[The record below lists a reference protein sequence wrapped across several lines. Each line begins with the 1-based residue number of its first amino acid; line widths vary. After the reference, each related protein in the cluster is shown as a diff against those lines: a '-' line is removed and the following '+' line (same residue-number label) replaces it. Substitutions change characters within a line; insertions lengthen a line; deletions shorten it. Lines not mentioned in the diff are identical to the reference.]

1 MFHTN
6 IVKGTCITML
16 PSPPTTS
23 PTGISG
29 LNIFYPD
36 YGQPSWNEG
45 FCINTH
51 PAPSGRPTYATMLD
65 CCKSAYGGQVSGKCI
80 SMLPSPPT
88 TSPTGVGGLDI
99 FYPDYGQPSWNEGF
113 CINTHPAPSGRPTY
127 ATMLDCC
134 KSAYGGQI
142 SGKCISML
150 PSPPTTSPT
159 GVGGLDIFYPDYGQ
173 PSWSE
178 GFCINTHPAPSGRPT
193 YATMLDCCKSVYAG
207 QISGKCI
214 SMLPSP
220 PTMSPTDGGELDIYY
235 PDYGQPSWSE
245 GFCINTRPLP
255 SGRPTYA
262 TMLDCC
268 KSDYAGQISGICL
281 SMLPFPPTTSPTYSE
296 ALPSSPTLSPSGGS
310 TINSLNSGGLQDSY
324 PNYDQASSLAIP
336 LSSDGL
342 HDYYQNYDLESSLAL
357 NSGSDGLEVY
367 YPNYDQMSL
376 SEGSCI
382 NTPPLPPGRPS
393 HGTKQA
399 CCEAHY
405 GDQASDTCMCDA
417 EGICYSCRCGS
428 QAERDAAG
436 CPDLIC
442 PYKLFLGKGRT
453 RGIERRKKTLEPT
466 Y

>member
-1 MFHTN
+1 MSFSRIIYSIRTFFN
-6 IVKGTCITML
+6 CFL
-16 PSPPTTS
+16 A
-23 PTGISG
+23 
-29 LNIFYPD
+29 IF
-36 YGQPSWNEG
+36 N
-45 FCINTH
+45 NT
-51 PAPSGRPTYATMLD
+51 
-65 CCKSAYGGQVSGKCI
+65 
-80 SMLPSPPT
+80 
-88 TSPTGVGGLDI
+88 
-99 FYPDYGQPSWNEGF
+99 
-113 CINTHPAPSGRPTY
+113 
-127 ATMLDCC
+127 
-134 KSAYGGQI
+134 
-142 SGKCISML
+142 
-150 PSPPTTSPT
+150 
-159 GVGGLDIFYPDYGQ
+159 
-173 PSWSE
+173 
-178 GFCINTHPAPSGRPT
+178 
-193 YATMLDCCKSVYAG
+193 
-207 QISGKCI
+207 
-214 SMLPSP
+214 
-220 PTMSPTDGGELDIYY
+220 
-235 PDYGQPSWSE
+235 
-245 GFCINTRPLP
+245 
-255 SGRPTYA
+255 
-262 TMLDCC
+262 
-268 KSDYAGQISGICL
+268 GICL